1 MLSFIYRSPKKE
13 EMYLYLLD
21 KNGFEELDDSLQ
33 KVFGTPEFVMVLDLD
48 KRDTLARV
56 DIQVVRTALIEQ
68 GYYLQ
73 MPPRPEDLADRS
85 LHE

>member
-1 MLSFIYRSPKKE
+1 MLSYIYRSPKKE

-21 KNGFEELDDSLQ
+21 KDGFEELEDSLQ
-33 KVFGTPEFVMVLDLD
+33 KVFGTPEFVMVLNLD

-56 DIQVVRTALIEQ
+56 DIQAVREALSDQ